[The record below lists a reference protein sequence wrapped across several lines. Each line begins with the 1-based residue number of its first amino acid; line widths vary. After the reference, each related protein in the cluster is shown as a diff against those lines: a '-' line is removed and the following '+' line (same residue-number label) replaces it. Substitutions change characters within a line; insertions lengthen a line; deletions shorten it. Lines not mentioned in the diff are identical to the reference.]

1 MFVIFLIKCLQA
13 FKNSYNTH
21 IFSGQMAERLN
32 APVLK
37 TGDAKAF
44 LSSNLS
50 LSAISMVDTFLLIP
64 QVSTYF
70 SWYAFWLQLS
80 LICALLFC
88 LAYSGSIFSDSEK
101 LNGNEELYQE
111 YYRYYI
117 RKRRDIA
124 VFSGYQLY
132 YGVAYKTEA
141 NSVTDGA

>member
-1 MFVIFLIKCLQA
+1 
-13 FKNSYNTH
+13 
-21 IFSGQMAERLN
+21 MAERLN

-64 QVSTYF
+64 YF
-70 SWYAFWLQLS
+70 SIYTSYTSRYAFWLQLS

-124 VFSGYQLY
+124 VFSRYQLY